1 MAKNYC
7 EVELMIDKYITL
19 GNSRIVA
26 YYFNL

>member
-7 EVELMIDKYITL
+7 EVELMVEKYITL